1 MHAATDEMTLYE
13 GPGQKLKKEALNLRV
28 PESLRA
34 MLNDTVKL
42 WKLFA
47 EARGEDA
54 DQIDLSFVC
63 VRLLKVG
70 ADTAFGEVG
79 IKLVPDEGEEKGKL
93 RAALPSGE
101 KDPKSG
107 HPVTTVV
114 SAAEWKRA
122 EKAIAD
128 IVGQ

>member
-1 MHAATDEMTLYE
+1 MQTATDDMSLYE

-42 WKLFA
+42 WKRLA

-54 DQIDLSFVC
+54 DQIDLTFVC

-70 ADTAFGEVG
+70 ADTAFVEAGVHL
-79 IKLVPDEGEEKGKL
+79 IDSEGENKGKF
-93 RAALPSGE
+93 RPALPSGE
-101 KDPKSG
+101 KDDRG
-107 HPVTTVV
+107 NPVLTVV
-114 SAAEWKRA
+114 SDAEWKLV
-122 EKAIAD
+122 EKTIKT
-128 IVGQ
+128 VVNK